1 MQELFARAAE
11 NISAASGM
19 RVQPQHRLELRHVRR
34 HYGFEN
40 EGCLIQ
46 GTKQPVTFV
55 QLEQALNDEDLSH
68 IYLLETAL
76 PVEKELPEAL
86 PEIAAVE
93 AEEIIEEIVEEKP
106 KPSRRK
112 RNTKESGE

>member
-1 MQELFARAAE
+1 MQKLFARAAE
-11 NISAASGM
+11 NISAVSGM
-19 RVQPQHRLELRHVRR
+19 RVQTQHRLELRHVRR
-34 HYGFEN
+34 HYGFERD
-40 EGCLIQ
+40 GLLIQ
-46 GTKQPVTFV
+46 GTRQPITFV
-55 QLEQALNDEDLSH
+55 QLEQTLEEIDLSH

-86 PEIAAVE
+86 PEIAVE
-93 AEEIIEEIVEEKP
+93 AEEAIEEKP

>member
-1 MQELFARAAE
+1 MQELFAHAAE

-76 PVEKELPEAL
+76 PVEQELPEAL
-86 PEIAAVE
+86 PEIAVE
-93 AEEIIEEIVEEKP
+93 VEKIIEEAVTEKP

>member
-1 MQELFARAAE
+1 MQKLFARAAA
-11 NISAASGM
+11 NISSESGM
-19 RVQPQHRLELRHVRR
+19 HVQPQHRLELRHVRR
-34 HYGFEN
+34 HYGFERD
-40 EGCLIQ
+40 GLLIQ

-55 QLEQALNDEDLSH
+55 QLEQTFDEAELAH

-86 PEIAAVE
+86 PEIAVE
-93 AEEIIEEIVEEKP
+93 TEEVIKEIIEEKP

>member
-1 MQELFARAAE
+1 MQKLFARAAE
-11 NISAASGM
+11 NISAVSGM

-34 HYGFEN
+34 HYGFERD
-40 EGCLIQ
+40 GLLIQ
-46 GTKQPVTFV
+46 GTKQPITFV
-55 QLEQALNDEDLSH
+55 QLEQALEEKDLSH

-86 PEIAAVE
+86 PEIAAEVE
-93 AEEIIEEIVEEKP
+93 EAIEEIVEKKP

>member
-1 MQELFARAAE
+1 MQKLFARAAE
-11 NISAASGM
+11 NISAVSGM

-34 HYGFEN
+34 HYGFERD
-40 EGCLIQ
+40 GLLIQ
-46 GTKQPVTFV
+46 GTKQPITFV
-55 QLEQALNDEDLSH
+55 QLEQALEEKDLSH
-68 IYLLETAL
+68 IYLLKTAL

-86 PEIAAVE
+86 PEIAVE
-93 AEEIIEEIVEEKP
+93 PEEAIEEIVEEKP

>member
-1 MQELFARAAE
+1 MQKLFARAAE
-11 NISAASGM
+11 NISAVSGM
-19 RVQPQHRLELRHVRR
+19 RVQTQHRLELRHVRR
-34 HYGFEN
+34 HYGFERD
-40 EGCLIQ
+40 GLLIQ
-46 GTKQPVTFV
+46 GTKQPITFV
-55 QLEQALNDEDLSH
+55 QLEQALEEKDLSH

-86 PEIAAVE
+86 PEIAVE
-93 AEEIIEEIVEEKP
+93 VEEAIEEIVEKKP

>member
-1 MQELFARAAE
+1 MQKLFARAAE
-11 NISAASGM
+11 NISAVSGM

-34 HYGFEN
+34 HYGFERD
-40 EGCLIQ
+40 GLIIQ
-46 GTKQPVTFV
+46 GTRQPITFV
-55 QLEQALNDEDLSH
+55 QLEQALEETDLSH

-86 PEIAAVE
+86 PEIAVE

>member
-19 RVQPQHRLELRHVRR
+19 RVQPQHRLELRHLRR
-34 HYGFEN
+34 HYGFERD
-40 EGCLIQ
+40 GLLIQ
-46 GTKQPVTFV
+46 GTRQPITFV
-55 QLEQALNDEDLSH
+55 QLEQALEEADLSH

-86 PEIAAVE
+86 PEIAVE